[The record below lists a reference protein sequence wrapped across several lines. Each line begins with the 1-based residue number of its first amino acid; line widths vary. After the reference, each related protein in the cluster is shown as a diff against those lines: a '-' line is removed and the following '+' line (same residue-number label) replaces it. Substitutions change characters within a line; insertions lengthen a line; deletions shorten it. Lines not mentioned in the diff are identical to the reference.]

1 MKKIYILAL
10 VLSAAFLA
18 SGCIREE
25 VRDNEGGKG
34 EVVFRVSLDEFTT
47 KTTTPGEG
55 AENTVSNLDFIIFK
69 SDGTFL
75 YKWHDNAPTP
85 TTAGYYEQTAK
96 VITIGGSTAILQKAK
111 TLAIANYPGD
121 GSVFDGK
128 TLAQVQA
135 LSLEA
140 HNGSE
145 EDAASTGKFLFSAGD
160 NTYQNL
166 SSPSFV
172 MTSTLGSFDKE
183 ADDLVSEVKL
193 RRLAAK
199 VSLTLKYAY
208 DPNDPVVE
216 NRAIVTDGPEVGGF
230 ATKTVWTPMI
240 GDNTRVYL
248 DNGSLDATLNGL
260 SAAPTVFRYSDN
272 HPSYDNNTTD
282 AFYTYP
288 LSWETGSARAPF
300 IKIIQPWHYVTSYN
314 AGTNADP
321 SIVIVDENVV
331 ELYYKVMFPGVTM
344 LESNT
349 WYHPTVTLDVLGGE
363 ADDPVELKGIGM
375 EILDWGGDPSTGVG
389 DIEDIHVEPAKY
401 LVPEFHEITVHNGH
415 GAVIN
420 YIASD
425 EPTVT
430 VNAIHKDVYI
440 NYDTQTKYIFDP
452 APAKSPDFRDTGI
465 DDEFSGISTDPGHVG
480 ELITPYTNGYW
491 FQNIYDPV
499 TRKGQI
505 ILHHTLSGEPYQAD
519 GTTKVAN
526 FAARPY
532 TYELTLSLTGVNSQ
546 DVTIIQNPPLLAE
559 GKMSTGWVAVNSV
572 TSDFATSGAGLYR
585 ARESGDSD
593 SGLSYT
599 SVFSSRELHVKWY
612 ANKTP
617 IRALGAVSTYRYLN
631 NAPATPL
638 AANMCRW
645 MVIIHPSVEEN
656 RYLLDNRIS
665 IETNNVVNT
674 TSNRFTGDFGLYEI
688 INQYGLT
695 SDTDGHEGPALFE
708 SGFVFHHTYPG
719 PDPANPNAGAETTLT
734 ASTYATE
741 TGYLKYYRPT
751 EKKVS
756 TTTKAD
762 PLPGTVP
769 EYMVASSY
777 GKTIAQSYIS
787 SVARC
792 AAYQED
798 GYPAGRWR
806 VPSETE
812 IEIAI
817 DLARRGAI
825 PNLFDGKYWASSGRY
840 YESSTRKWASGDED
854 QITVSA
860 AGIGVRCVYDTWY
873 WGREEVAE
881 LKNPDTNVFG
891 KDFTKWQ
898 YKWSGY
904 SYTKK

>member
-1 MKKIYILAL
+1 MKKIYILAF
-10 VLSAAFLA
+10 VIVSALLA
-18 SGCIREE
+18 SGCVREE
-25 VRDNEGGKG
+25 VRDNEGSKG
-34 EVVFRVSLDEFTT
+34 EVVFRVSLDGLTT

-55 AENTVSNLDFIIFK
+55 AENTVSSLDFIIFQ

-75 YKWHDNAPTP
+75 YKWHDDAPTP

-96 VITIGGSTAILQKAK
+96 VSTFGGNTAILQKAK

-121 GSVFDGK
+121 GSVFASK

-135 LSLEA
+135 LA
-140 HNGSE
+140 MVADNGTTN
-145 EDAASTGKFLFSAGD
+145 DASTGKFIYALADGS
-160 NTYQNL
+160 YQTL
-166 SSPSFV
+166 TTPSFV

-183 ADDLVSEVKL
+183 ADDLVSEL
-193 RRLAAK
+193 NLHRLAAK
-199 VSLTLKYAY
+199 VTLTLNYVY
-208 DPNDPVVE
+208 DPNDPE
-216 NRAIVTDGPEVGGF
+216 GTAITTPGPTMNGHS
-230 ATKTVWTPMI
+230 TTTLWMPMI

-248 DNGSLDATLNGL
+248 DNGALDATLNGL
-260 SAAPTVFRYSDN
+260 AATPGGFRYADN
-272 HPSYDNNTTD
+272 HPSYDTNTTNP
-282 AFYTYP
+282 FYTYP
-288 LSWETGSARAPF
+288 LSWTAGSDRAPF
-300 IKIIQPWHYVTSYN
+300 IKIIQPWHYVTVDN
-314 AGTNADP
+314 DDP
-321 SIVIVDENVV
+321 THPVLDENVV
-331 ELYYKVMFPGVTM
+331 ELYYKVMFPGITM

-363 ADDPVELKGIGM
+363 ADDPVELTGIGM
-375 EILDWGGDPSTGVG
+375 YILGWGDVPSTGAG
-389 DIEDIHVEPAKY
+389 SLEDINLEPAKY

-420 YIASD
+420 YIASS

-430 VNAIHKDVYI
+430 VNAIYKDVYI
-440 NYDTQTKYIFDP
+440 NYDTQRKFIFDP
-452 APAKSPDFRDTGI
+452 SKSPSFRDTDI
-465 DDEFSGISTDPGHVG
+465 ADIFTGISKDPGHVG
-480 ELITPYTNGYW
+480 ELITPYTDGYW
-491 FQNIYDPV
+491 IENSFNSS
-499 TRKGQI
+499 TGKGQI
-505 ILHHTLSGEPYQAD
+505 ILHHTLAGAPYASD
-519 GTTKVAN
+519 GTTEISN

-532 TYELTLSLTGVNSQ
+532 HYELTLSLTGVNSQ
-546 DVTIIQNPPLLAE
+546 DVTIIQNPPLFAE
-559 GKMSTGWVAVNSV
+559 GKLSTGWVAVNSV
-572 TSDFATSGAGLYR
+572 TSGFATSGAMLYR
-585 ARESGDSD
+585 ARESSDSD

-599 SVFSSRELHVKWY
+599 PVYSSRELHVKWY
-612 ANKTP
+612 ASKTP
-617 IRALGAVSTYRYLN
+617 IKSLGAVSTYRYLN
-631 NAPATPL
+631 NAAPL
-638 AANMCRW
+638 TANMCRW

-656 RYLLDNRIS
+656 RYLQDNRIS

-674 TSNRFTGDFGLYEI
+674 TSNRLTGDFGLYEI
-688 INQYGLT
+688 INQYGST
-695 SDTDGHEGPALFE
+695 SDAIGHEGPALFE
-708 SGFVFHHTYPG
+708 NGFVFHHTYPG

-762 PLPGTVP
+762 PLPGTAP
-769 EYMVASSY
+769 EFMVASSY
-777 GKTIAQSYIS
+777 GKTVGQSYIS
-787 SVARC
+787 SVVRC

-840 YESSTRKWASGDED
+840 YYSKDHSWYQGNDD

-860 AGIGVRCVYDTWY
+860 ADIGVRCVYDTWY

-891 KDFTKWQ
+891 KDYTKWQ